1 MRSYGLAVAIGV
13 LSLGACGGR
22 ENKPADAT
30 LVAVDTSHRESRMPL
45 KQISTDKAPSAIGP
59 YSQGIIA
66 NGFLFTAGQIALD
79 PVAGKIVEGGIV
91 EQTERVMQNLQE
103 VLRAGGA
110 SWGDVVKTTVYL
122 HDLSHFPTVNE
133 IYGKWLGD
141 ARPARSTVQVPGLPR
156 GALVEI
162 DAVAVVSK

>member
-1 MRSYGLAVAIGV
+1 MA
-13 LSLGACGGR
+13 
-22 ENKPADAT
+22 
-30 LVAVDTSHRESRMPL
+30 L
-45 KQISTDKAPSAIGP
+45 KQVSTDHAPGAIGP

-79 PVAGKIVEGGIV
+79 PKLGKIVEGGIV
-91 EQTERVMQNLQE
+91 AQTERVMQNLHE
-103 VLRAGGA
+103 VLKAAGV

-162 DAVAVVSK
+162 DAIALVGK